1 MEWKETKRE
10 TEKYIMQAYVVL
22 LPTFE
27 EPLASFVRSKRDGPS
42 DANTYGSLLYIFVQ
56 NGFGTIS
63 EERSGEIARN
73 RKQSCVRVAQVL
85 SRDDAR
91 FVLCCW
97 DSDFRRNLRNTIVSV
112 GQRRSFFRITRCF
125 DAVIALEAAKCRGY
139 LR

>member
-22 LPTFE
+22 LFE
-27 EPLASFVRSKRDGPS
+27 ERLASFVRSERDGPS
-42 DANTYGSLLYIFVQ
+42 HANTYGSFLYIFVQ

-91 FVLCCW
+91 A
-97 DSDFRRNLRNTIVSV
+97 SYSV
-112 GQRRSFFRITRCF
+112 VGTLISGGT
-125 DAVIALEAAKCRGY
+125 
-139 LR
+139 